1 MAFLIRR
8 AQLQERGEWSVK
20 DEECVHHIKAVQH
33 AELRRMVAEEMS
45 RVQSGE
51 QVSKEELAVLQKLV
65 KEAGE
70 LENQLPEHQVD
81 EKRRRVKSLTKKVE
95 EEVLQTRIVPLD
107 EVRRNPEEW
116 KEAFQKEYDTLTS
129 GPGTPISAK
138 EVEDLKR
145 NGQEIEM
152 LPMKAIASKKP
163 PAKYKGRVVVCGN
176 FSHQKE
182 DENVSVG
189 GACSIAIRSVIHTAV
204 RGWSL

>member
-70 LENQLPEHQVD
+70 LENQLTEHQVD
-81 EKRRRVKSLTKKVE
+81 EKRRRIKSLTKKVE
-95 EEVLQTRIVPLD
+95 EEVLQTRIVPRD
-107 EVRRNPEEW
+107 EVRRNPEEFF
-116 KEAFQKEYDTLTS
+116 KGAFQKEYDTLTS

-163 PAKYKGRVVVCGN
+163 PAKYKEGWLCVGIFRNRKKMRMFQLVVLVQLQ
-176 FSHQKE
+176 S
-182 DENVSVG
+182 D
-189 GACSIAIRSVIHTAV
+189 R
-204 RGWSL
+204 

>member
-70 LENQLPEHQVD
+70 LENQLTEHQVD
-81 EKRRRVKSLTKKVE
+81 EKRRRIKSLTKKVE

-116 KEAFQKEYDTLTS
+116 KEACRKEYDTLTS

-163 PAKYKGRVVVCGN
+163 PAKYKGRWLCVGIFRNRKKMRMFQLVVLVQLQ
-176 FSHQKE
+176 S
-182 DENVSVG
+182 D
-189 GACSIAIRSVIHTAV
+189 R
-204 RGWSL
+204 